1 MTPEEK
7 VEALVTTDSNASAI
21 HPFDRYMSGV
31 YARKSENDPA
41 PASQDAWQ
49 APAQAEPPRPSDNA
63 PGETSSGSEKLR
75 TEIIARAREADARA
89 REAEEKVKQI
99 EAKFKQEQALR
110 LLADQ
115 RVAEIEA
122 DYKQR
127 LASAQGAD
135 YSRLELELA
144 LAESEAKLKQ
154 ESEARW
160 LADTVLARTRD
171 EARAA
176 ANAAALA
183 SEEAEKRII
192 ELEGEL
198 EARDRE
204 IEDRTNSLKSATLAW
219 NEAERRI
226 AELENA
232 LAVSARDGAEKAFA
246 AEAAAREI
254 APVIREA
261 EARAKAAE
269 NKFEATQARLQFEIE
284 RRAAAEQKIQFL
296 ENEFKSDLEMDWARF
311 EADIEKAEAAVR
323 AREEAIAKTCAEHA
337 HREFQDLIQRL
348 SAQLEAEQRAR
359 NEIERRL
366 VESEANAE
374 KGKGKFN
381 LGVERRLAEMEAVL
395 KAANT
400 ARAEAERKL
409 VEVERMRVAAYAHQG
424 AQQGAQHGAPT
435 GSPVGATIGVPIG
448 APIGA
453 PAGAPTGVA
462 AGPRLAGAEPKPLEA
477 EVRPRALEAP
487 LRKSPRGIKVEPV
500 KTVAR
505 SAWRG
510 RSSSS
515 LLTLGLSTESH
526 APAPTQDTSQKEE
539 IKLVG
544 YVAAISLFLLV
555 LIVLGLTAYR
565 LL

>member
-7 VEALVTTDSNASAI
+7 VEVPETTDSNDSAI

-31 YARKSENDPA
+31 YTRKAENDPA
-41 PASQDAWQ
+41 PTSQAGRQ
-49 APAQAEPPRPSDNA
+49 APANDEPRAHSNDVA
-63 PGETSSGSEKLR
+63 RETSSGSEKLR

-89 REAEEKVKQI
+89 RAAEEKVKQI
-99 EAKFKQEQALR
+99 EAKLKQEQALR

-122 DYKQR
+122 EYKQR

-135 YSRLELELA
+135 LSRLELELA

-154 ESEARW
+154 EAEARW

-171 EARAA
+171 EAKAA
-176 ANAAALA
+176 AKAATLA

-204 IEDRTNSLKSATLAW
+204 IEDRTDTLKSTTLAW
-219 NEAERRI
+219 REAERRI
-226 AELENA
+226 AELESA
-232 LAVSARDGAEKAFA
+232 LSVSARDGAEKAVA
-246 AEAAAREI
+246 AEAAAREV
-254 APVIREA
+254 APMIREA

-269 NKFEATQARLQFEIE
+269 NKFEAAEARLQFEIE
-284 RRAAAEQKIQFL
+284 RRSAAEQKIQLL
-296 ENEFKSDLEMDWARF
+296 EGEFKSDLEMDWARF
-311 EADIEKAEAAVR
+311 EADIEKAEAAVK
-323 AREEAIAKTCAEHA
+323 AREEAIAKFSSEQT
-337 HREFQDLIQRL
+337 RQEFQDLIQRL

-366 VESEANAE
+366 VESEAAAE
-374 KGKGKFN
+374 KVKGKFN
-381 LGVERRLAEMEAVL
+381 FSVERRLAEMEAAL
-395 KAANT
+395 KAAHM

-409 VEVERMRVAAYAHQG
+409 AEAERSRVASHS
-424 AQQGAQHGAPT
+424 PT
-435 GSPVGATIGVPIG
+435 GFPVGSPVGSPIA
-448 APIGA
+448 APIA
-453 PAGAPTGVA
+453 AA
-462 AGPRLAGAEPKPLEA
+462 AGPRLTRPYES
-477 EVRPRALEAP
+477 EVKRRGPEAP
-487 LRKSPRGIKVEPV
+487 FRKAPRGIKAEPV

-505 SAWRG
+505 SAKRG
-510 RSSSS
+510 GPSSS
-515 LLTLGLSTESH
+515 LLTLGLTNESH
-526 APAPTQDTSQKEE
+526 APPPTQDSSRKEE

-544 YVAAISLFLLV
+544 YVAAISLLLLV